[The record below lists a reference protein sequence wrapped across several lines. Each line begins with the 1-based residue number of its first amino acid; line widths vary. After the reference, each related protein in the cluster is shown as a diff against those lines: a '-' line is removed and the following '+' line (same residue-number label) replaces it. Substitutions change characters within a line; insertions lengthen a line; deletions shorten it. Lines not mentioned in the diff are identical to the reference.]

1 MGKVVEF
8 RESPGPS
15 GPIFWYLDKGLPW
28 IDAHTLIVSL
38 GVPADE
44 MGQLML
50 SRTCKED
57 RGMAEEGE
65 LPSGESVGSRPVLSL
80 IGAIAVTCD
89 KSAPNFQAVHDWLS
103 ETFLPEA
110 LSAIAASG
118 RGDEFP
124 AYKTPASED
133 SLLRLE
139 RKIDLVLS
147 RTMELRIAG
156 AKAPPTP
163 AAVSGQADPDGAPG
177 GAEQEPVPTPAL
189 PAPESVAD
197 GRQVVRMFL
206 SFALPQCR
214 WDLLPFSFLY
224 ALYSRWAE
232 MGGQELLK
240 RGAFID
246 AVMEELEQ
254 GRLPGWTCPGRGKP
268 IRPAK
273 RMSADEPLLSMY
285 GIIPGTILGRESYTG
300 LLREGR

>member
-103 ETFLPEA
+103 ETFLP
-110 LSAIAASG
+110 
-118 RGDEFP
+118 
-124 AYKTPASED
+124 
-133 SLLRLE
+133 
-139 RKIDLVLS
+139 
-147 RTMELRIAG
+147 AG
-156 AKAPPTP
+156 EQGVPLP
-163 AAVSGQADPDGAPG
+163 PG
-177 GAEQEPVPTPAL
+177 GAVRDRRVRAGGRVP
-189 PAPESVAD
+189 SV
-197 GRQVVRMFL
+197 
-206 SFALPQCR
+206 
-214 WDLLPFSFLY
+214 
-224 ALYSRWAE
+224 
-232 MGGQELLK
+232 
-240 RGAFID
+240 
-246 AVMEELEQ
+246 
-254 GRLPGWTCPGRGKP
+254 
-268 IRPAK
+268 
-273 RMSADEPLLSMY
+273 
-285 GIIPGTILGRESYTG
+285 
-300 LLREGR
+300 